1 VKANAYLNFDGN
13 CAEAFR
19 FYEKALGG
27 KELHI
32 MTHGDMNPNAPA
44 EGRDTVLHVH
54 LMLGE
59 TEIMASDAPPS
70 GYTKPQGL
78 HVALNV
84 DSPADADRVFNA
96 LAAGGQIT
104 MPIDET
110 FFAHRFGMVV
120 DRFGT
125 PWMIVAA
132 KPMN

>member
-1 VKANAYLNFDGN
+1 MKANAYLNFNGN

-27 KELHI
+27 KDLYI
-32 MTHGDMNPNAPA
+32 MTHGDMDPNAPA
-44 EGRDTVLHVH
+44 KGRNTVLHARLV
-54 LMLGE
+54 LGE

-70 GYTKPQGL
+70 GYSKPQGL
-78 HVALNV
+78 YVALNV
-84 DSPADADRVFNA
+84 DTPADADRIFKA
-96 LAAGGQIT
+96 LADGGQIS

-110 FFAHRFGMVV
+110 FFAHRFGIVT

-132 KPMN
+132 KPMK